1 MTIGSSPLPLE
12 SPAASLVLPR
22 MFAYLELTKPR
33 VNLLVTLT
41 AAAGFY
47 MGSRGS
53 VDLIALLQTVIGT
66 GLIAAGSAALNQYME
81 RGLDARMT
89 RTAGRPLPSGRLTPA
104 AALIFGL
111 VLTIL
116 GAIYLA
122 AFVNFLSSG
131 LGLLTSFLYLLIYT
145 PLKTR
150 TPLCTAVGAVPGA
163 IPPLIGWAAAAN
175 NLDLGAAGLFLILL
189 LWQFPHFLAISWA
202 YRRDYREGGFS
213 MLSSVDPEGART
225 AWRILVYSAFLILVS
240 FLPAVLSISGDLYLT
255 GAALLG
261 ISLLAYGIQA
271 ARVRSRSAAR
281 QLSLA
286 TVVYLPVLLLLM
298 VADKV

>member
-1 MTIGSSPLPLE
+1 
-12 SPAASLVLPR
+12 
-22 MFAYLELTKPR
+22 
-33 VNLLVTLT
+33 
-41 AAAGFY
+41 
-47 MGSRGS
+47 
-53 VDLIALLQTVIGT
+53 
-66 GLIAAGSAALNQYME
+66 
-81 RGLDARMT
+81 
-89 RTAGRPLPSGRLTPA
+89 
-104 AALIFGL
+104 
-111 VLTIL
+111 
-116 GAIYLA
+116 
-122 AFVNFLSSG
+122 
-131 LGLLTSFLYLLIYT
+131 
-145 PLKTR
+145 
-150 TPLCTAVGAVPGA
+150 
-163 IPPLIGWAAAAN
+163 
-175 NLDLGAAGLFLILL
+175 
-189 LWQFPHFLAISWA
+189 
-202 YRRDYREGGFS
+202 